1 MVDLKT
7 IRVIALAEIVAQGDL
22 VAVLRSLAVQV
33 YLTEKLTDLPRVPPA
48 PGLKDIILL
57 PGECPDGEAWII
69 NGVLSQYVSRPAFLV
84 YGRTVDFARW
94 SGVLDSGGTDLITF
108 PFDVDTL
115 RTALERA
122 AEKTATVVAD
132 E

>member
-7 IRVIALAEIVAQGDL
+7 IRVIALAEIVAKGDL
-22 VAVLRSLAVQV
+22 VAVLRSLGVQV

-122 AEKTATVVAD
+122 AEKT
-132 E
+132 